1 MNTDEASLYI
11 IKHPDLFTSGDIQ
24 YAQLIRNQEYGYE
37 HRQALDESTK
47 GHQPNV

>member
-24 YAQLIRNQEYGYE
+24 YAQLIREQTNGYE
-37 HRQALDESTK
+37 HSQAFDESRTRN
-47 GHQPNV
+47 QPNV